1 MNQLNYL
8 IAVLLINYLFISC
21 ELSPTYRVSYSSE
34 KYHSYG
40 DRLKNELTQ
49 MDIERLQ
56 FKESLQSTTQ
66 FMDSIDDNMNRENA
80 REYVFE
86 FEIHWKDLYQ
96 RTRNLNQRYNGII
109 RSGNE
114 YFRKLNEIAE
124 KIHDTDYQNKQ
135 KDKNVRLQI
144 EWQDSITP
152 TRNKLEEL
160 NRLILKAEDYYNIL
174 LLESLRS
181 SIEMEMDQLRQVTL
195 EADLIIDDLKT
206 YIEQCKEIIEV

>member
-1 MNQLNYL
+1 MHEN
-8 IAVLLINYLFISC
+8 
-21 ELSPTYRVSYSSE
+21 T
-34 KYHSYG
+34 
-40 DRLKNELTQ
+40 
-49 MDIERLQ
+49 
-56 FKESLQSTTQ
+56 SL
-66 FMDSIDDNMNRENA
+66 
-80 REYVFE
+80 
-86 FEIHWKDLYQ
+86 
-96 RTRNLNQRYNGII
+96 NLNQRYNGII

-144 EWQDSITP
+144 EWRDSITP